1 MKSSNKILFVDDEEN
16 VLQGYRRALRKQY
29 DLHLALGPE
38 AGLKAL
44 EEEGPFAV
52 VVSDYAM
59 PEMNGVELLKRAKQ
73 ISPNTVRL
81 MLTGY
86 ANVDNAIEAINQG
99 SIFRFLTKP
108 CEPEALSRSLDDA
121 LEQHRL
127 IMVEKELLEHTLF
140 GSVRVMSQ
148 ILSLVNPAAFSRTS
162 RIKFYMKHLAR
173 ELGLASVW
181 RFELA
186 AMLCQLGCITLP
198 ADTLSKIFADQPLS
212 EQEREIFRHHP
223 IVAADLLRK
232 IPRLQSISRMIELQQ
247 SGFADLD
254 CADNVLPEDVAI
266 LGGLM
271 LHVALGFDRLSAS
284 RPISTA
290 IRMMRECSGQYH
302 PLIINAMA
310 TVEKVER
317 EMEIKLLEVH
327 QIKPFMIADEE
338 VRTKTGVLLMA
349 VGQEVTKPTLQR
361 LSSFSRT
368 VGVQEPVRMR
378 IPM

>member
-1 MKSSNKILFVDDEEN
+1 MVVNNRVLFVDDEEN
-16 VLQGYRRALRKQY
+16 ILQGYKRSLRKQY

-38 AGLKAL
+38 EALKAL
-44 EEEGPFAV
+44 RESGPFAV
-52 VVSDYAM
+52 IISDYAM
-59 PEMNGVELLKRAKQ
+59 PGMNGVELLKEAKK
-73 ISPNTVRL
+73 ITPNSVRL
-81 MLTGY
+81 MLTGF
-86 ANVDNAIEAINQG
+86 ANMENAIEAINEG

-108 CEPEALSRSLDDA
+108 CEPEALARSLDDA
-121 LEQHRL
+121 IEQHRL
-127 IMVEKELLEHTLF
+127 IMVEKELLEQTLF

-162 RIKFYMKHLAR
+162 RIKFYMKHLANT
-173 ELGLASVW
+173 LGIAGVW

-198 ADTLSKIFADQPLS
+198 PDTLSKIFADQPLS
-212 EQEREIFRHHP
+212 DQEREIFKHHP
-223 IVAADLLRK
+223 EVSADLLRK
-232 IPRLQSISRMIELQQ
+232 IPRMHSISRMIEMQQ
-247 SGFADLD
+247 ARFANMGIAPDK
-254 CADNVLPEDVAI
+254 LPEDIAT

-271 LHVALGFDRLSAS
+271 LHVALGFDRLSS
-284 RPISTA
+284 SHPIGTS
-290 IRMMRECSGQYH
+290 IRMMREREGQYH

-310 TVEKVER
+310 TVEQVER
-317 EMEIKLLEVH
+317 EMQIKQLNVD

-368 VGVQEPVRMR
+368 VGVEEPVRMR
-378 IPM
+378 IPL